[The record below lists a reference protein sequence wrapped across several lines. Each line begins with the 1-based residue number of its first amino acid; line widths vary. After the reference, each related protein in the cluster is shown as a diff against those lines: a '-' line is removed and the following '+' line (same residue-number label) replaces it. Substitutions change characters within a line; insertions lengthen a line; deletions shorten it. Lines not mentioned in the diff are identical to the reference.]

1 MLQTFPVQDQDL
13 RQISARLYDEF
24 SGLSHRCVERCVS
37 DTWHCV
43 EHLGIAVTPHLVERV
58 AREHLEAMVNSVPP
72 SQVSR
77 RAAKAAA
84 RHPGAGLFAG
94 HRMATRPQ

>member
-1 MLQTFPVQDQDL
+1 MLQTFPVQDL
-13 RQISARLYDEF
+13 RRISARLHDEF
-24 SGLSHRCVERCVS
+24 NGLSHRCVEQCVS

-72 SQVSR
+72 SQGPR
-77 RAAKAAA
+77 KAAKTAA
-84 RHPGAGLFAG
+84 RPQGATLFAG
-94 HRMATRPQ
+94 HRVVPRPR

>member
-1 MLQTFPVQDQDL
+1 MLQTFPVQDL
-13 RQISARLYDEF
+13 RRISARLHDEF
-24 SGLSHRCVERCVS
+24 SALSHRCVERCVS

-72 SQVSR
+72 SPPAR
-77 RAAKAAA
+77 RTPHRSATS
-84 RHPGAGLFAG
+84 LFSG
-94 HRMATRPQ
+94 RRGVPEPH